1 HLDGVADNEV
11 LSFFIAGDLNVADDA
26 LIDRQADAAVR
37 IVLDVGYPGQ
47 NVSLVMVRAFDLVDR
62 RRQLIEI
69 LWLSELTGKQL
80 GNGFRRK
87 NLIAFKGKLSHGRVF
102 RPPDLE
108 QHPTGTHLR
117 YDLQIAIVEITE
129 PIDCFEIFEDLV
141 AIEFVSPASFDHA
154 QYVFGRDKTIAF
166 HLHIFDGQI
175 RRHNGRR
182 LFDTSRRLFGT
193 SRRLF
198 GSSRHQEELASRQTC
213 LHRQTNYER

>member
-1 HLDGVADNEV
+1 D
-11 LSFFIAGDLNVADDA
+11 F
-26 LIDRQADAAVR
+26 
-37 IVLDVGYPGQ
+37 
-47 NVSLVMVRAFDLVDR
+47 VDC

-69 LWLSELTGKQL
+69 LWLPELIGKQL
-80 GNGFRRK
+80 GNGFRGK
-87 NLIAFKGKLSHGRVF
+87 NLIAFERKLSYGRVF
-102 RPPDLE
+102 GHSDLE
-108 QHPTGTHLR
+108 QHPAGTHLR

-129 PIDCFEIFEDLV
+129 PIDCFEIFENLV

-154 QYVFGRDKTIAF
+154 ENVFGRDKTIAF
-166 HLHIFDGQI
+166 YLHISNGQI

-182 LFDTSRRLFGT
+182 LFATSPRISGT